1 MAETSDMATLVLG
14 DTGGVAGSGSSL
26 HWTDWLVI
34 LGYFLSVITVSK
46 KILQNTFN
54 PYSMF
59 QVGLVSSFKSK
70 RDSVDGYFLA
80 SRSMNWIP
88 VITIGQ

>member
-1 MAETSDMATLVLG
+1 M
-14 DTGGVAGSGSSL
+14 
-26 HWTDWLVI
+26 
-34 LGYFLSVITVSK
+34 LSIIIECFK
-46 KILQNTFN
+46 
-54 PYSMF
+54 
-59 QVGLVSSFKSK
+59 VGLVSSFKSK